1 VHFQEVM
8 QARVNKLQSP
18 AATASNVKSNAALA
32 TPVEPFSEEKEM
44 KQISALDA
52 LLGNKFENA
61 FPIPPQVRRP
71 RYNATHY
78 DDIVKELEEAPNRSF
93 FTNFWNRL
101 KGSVRLR

>member
-1 VHFQEVM
+1 VHFQKIM
-8 QARVNKLQSP
+8 LARVKKIQSP
-18 AATASNVKSNAALA
+18 AAAASDVKSNAALA
-32 TPVEPFSEEKEM
+32 TPVEPFSEEKEL

-52 LLGNKFENA
+52 LLGNKFESA

-71 RYNATHY
+71 SYHPTHY